1 MKKILFVLLVC
12 LFVILSFGKDKL
24 HIFIWSVYMPDE
36 VIENFEQ
43 EYDCDVIIDLYD
55 SNEAMYTKLRA
66 GATGY
71 DIAFP
76 SGDYVSIMSNQGML
90 TELNHEKLPNLKNL
104 DPEILA
110 KAEYDAGQK
119 YSVPFQMGTTGIAVN
134 EKYLKDYP
142 KSWSIFLDE
151 NLKGK
156 MTLLDDMR
164 EVFGGALR
172 YLGYSVNTTDL
183 NELNEAK
190 DLIMKW
196 KSNIAKFDNEFF
208 GKGIISGEFYAVHGY
223 SENIFF
229 EGSEGE
235 TEDINYFIPEEGAVL
250 WIDSM
255 VILENAPNKDLAHEF
270 INFVLRPESA
280 KIVSE
285 YLELPTPN
293 MEGRKLV
300 DETDYI
306 YTYEDLKN
314 CEAMLDVGEALRTY
328 NNLWNEI
335 RFGF

>member
-1 MKKILFVLLVC
+1 MKKAIFVLLFCFLVF
-12 LFVILSFGKDKL
+12 LTFGKDKL
-24 HIFIWSVYMPDE
+24 HVFIWSVYMPDE
-36 VIENFEQ
+36 VFENFEQ
-43 EYDCDVIIDLYD
+43 EYDCEVVVDLYD
-55 SNEAMYTKLRA
+55 SNEAMFTKLRA

-71 DIAFP
+71 DVAFP
-76 SGDYVSIMSNQGML
+76 SGDYVSIMSNQDML
-90 TELNHEKLPNLKNL
+90 EEIDHSLIPYLKNL

-110 KAEYDAGQK
+110 KCEFDVDQK

-134 EKYLKDYP
+134 EEYIESYP
-142 KSWSIFLDE
+142 RSWSIFSDE
-151 NLKGK
+151 SLKGK

-172 YLGYSVNTTDL
+172 YLGYSVNTT
-183 NELNEAK
+183 NIEELNEAK
-190 DLIMKW
+190 DLIMEW

-235 TEDINYFIPEEGAVL
+235 TDDIVYFIPEEGAVL
-250 WIDSM
+250 WIDNM
-255 VILENAPNKDLAHEF
+255 VILKNAPNKDLAHKF
-270 INFVLRPESA
+270 INFVLKPESA
-280 KIVSE
+280 KLVSE

-293 MEGRKLV
+293 IEGRKLV

-314 CEAMLDVGEALRTY
+314 CEALLDVGEALRTY